1 MAMIPQISIF
11 DNTEVYDNLGD
22 LERVKLILDNIP
34 DEKLL
39 NTIRK
44 DKDVKGRKGISLEA
58 LMNIYWVKKYC
69 NIERWH
75 KCYEN

>member
-1 MAMIPQISIF
+1 MAMITQISIF

-58 LMNIYWVKKYC
+58 LSS
-69 NIERWH
+69 
-75 KCYEN
+75 

>member
-34 DEKLL
+34 NDKLIDI
-39 NTIRK
+39 IRK
-44 DKDVKGRKGISLEA
+44 DKDVKGRKGIQLEA
-58 LMNIYWVKKYC
+58 LM
-69 NIERWH
+69 
-75 KCYEN
+75 

>member
-34 DEKLL
+34 DESIL
-39 NTIRK
+39 TEIRK
-44 DKDVKGRKGISLEA
+44 DLYGLWADRLSL
-58 LMNIYWVKKYC
+58 
-69 NIERWH
+69 
-75 KCYEN
+75 